1 MSVTAVVDPAWLDS
15 QEGEAK
21 ELRGEL
27 FHHLCRVRRL
37 EAGDA
42 LRLVD
47 GHGRAR
53 AAEVVAIQRDH
64 ARLTLGEAL
73 AAQDPVRHVHLVV
86 GALRPERASTLV
98 EKATELGVARL
109 SFLATKR
116 TPRNYG
122 EGRLDRLQRVAVA
135 ALEQCQG
142 ARLPTI
148 DGVHPWEAWPTLVD
162 ADECLVLAPSAEAGR
177 LMANAASIC
186 VFIGPEGGFSPPELG
201 ELEAAGCRAVG
212 LGARVLRVETAA
224 IAAAALLLLG

>member
-1 MSVTAVVDPAWLDS
+1 MSVTAVVDGAWLAEP
-15 QEGEAK
+15 EGASV
-21 ELRGEL
+21 ELRGDL

-37 EAGDA
+37 GKGDA

-47 GHGRAR
+47 GQGRAR

-64 ARLTLGEAL
+64 ARLALGAAL
-73 AAQDPVRHVHLVV
+73 PAQDPARRLHLVV

-109 SFLATKR
+109 SFLATER
-116 TPRNYG
+116 TPRHYG

-142 ARLPTI
+142 ARLPAI

-162 ADECLVLAPSAEAGR
+162 ADERLVLAPSAEAGR
-177 LMANAASIC
+177 LTASAASAC
-186 VFIGPEGGFSPPELG
+186 VFIGPEGGFSPSELG
-201 ELEAAGCRAVG
+201 ELQAAGCRAVG